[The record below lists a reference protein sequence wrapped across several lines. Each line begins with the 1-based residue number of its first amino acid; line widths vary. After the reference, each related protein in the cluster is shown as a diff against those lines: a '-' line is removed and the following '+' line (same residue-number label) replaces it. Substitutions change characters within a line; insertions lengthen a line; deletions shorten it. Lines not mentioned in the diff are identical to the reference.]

1 MMKKS
6 LLALTA
12 IVALNVSSVFA
23 APVNDLTKGETALG
37 IGTTE
42 FYIEH
47 QLTDTFT
54 IGYQN
59 ADRDYYGDMD
69 DIYGQLR
76 LNNNLRAIIGNR
88 DLPYDST
95 NFYAG
100 LAATAPLSDKMTGY
114 VSYVMGSDFN
124 ETQVGTNIALAS
136 NLDLNFNYHA
146 FNPDHGRNEDK
157 FGFGATVK
165 F

>member
-1 MMKKS
+1 MKKS

-12 IVALNVSSVFA
+12 LLALNATSVFA
-23 APVNDLTKGETALG
+23 APVNDLAAGETALG

-42 FYIEH
+42 YYLEH
-47 QLTDTFT
+47 QITDTFT
-54 IGYQN
+54 LGYQN

-69 DIYGQLR
+69 DIYGQFR
-76 LNNNLRAIIGNR
+76 LNQNIRAIVGNR
-88 DLPYDST
+88 DLPYDSS

-100 LAATAPLSDKMTGY
+100 LAVSASLSEKMTGY
-114 VSYVMGSDFN
+114 VSHVIGGDFN
-124 ETQVGTNIALAS
+124 ETQVGANIAIAS
-136 NLDLNFNYHA
+136 NIDFNVNYHA
-146 FNPDHGRNEDK
+146 FNPDRGRNEDK